1 VFSVLNSTTQGATR
15 IAAFAEGLIY
25 LRDVEGG
32 TGPAIIRPD
41 SLYASDLALGLSVPH
56 SNVAL
61 ARRVRELWRSEYERR
76 GGQLWSVWVKGHS
89 RYKWNDRVDAMADRG
104 AEGRVCGAD
113 QRWSAWPPLRPP
125 QARAHRI
132 DEAMRVSRATNVFGV
147 LAHHVPIRGELL
159 TDWQL
164 RGLLARVERRLQ
176 GLSPTP
182 CTRAALERARA
193 AYRLLRVDVTQ
204 AAERQRLITEGLRP
218 ITTTLRC
225 PVNVPVLQRYVERA
239 GPEADVMPVGKAG
252 QGTLRER
259 AQRVVTAAGA
269 DGCITVSYRFS
280 LLELWLTAHS
290 SRELS
295 NGVEVGARLAS
306 TGTLEPHRPE
316 PWVRQ

>member
-1 VFSVLNSTTQGATR
+1 MWCRPALVGLATTQ
-15 IAAFAEGLIY
+15 AA
-25 LRDVEGG
+25 
-32 TGPAIIRPD
+32 
-41 SLYASDLALGLSVPH
+41 ASST
-56 SNVAL
+56 
-61 ARRVRELWRSEYERR
+61 
-76 GGQLWSVWVKGHS
+76 
-89 RYKWNDRVDAMADRG
+89 
-104 AEGRVCGAD
+104 
-113 QRWSAWPPLRPP
+113 
-125 QARAHRI
+125 AHRI

-280 LLELWLTAHS
+280 LLGAQLAAAGFVVS
-290 SRELS
+290 SREYAVPQAPRTPSACHEGCAHWHLLA
-295 NGVEVGARLAS
+295 VAMTWTILLATQGARS
-306 TGTLEPHRPE
+306 RHQEGSHGRVRPRPPHPPSCARRAP
-316 PWVRQ
+316 R